1 MFVVERGEGDGREPS
16 ALQPV
21 HHSSVDGHS
30 LFRSDIGTILG
41 RGGAEGAGGGAE
53 GEGQGNGQEGRDGR
67 GVKEG
72 VVGVKRAEAAGK
84 RQREHCFK
92 LRAYVDQKQTMN

>member
-21 HHSSVDGHS
+21 HHCGVDGHS

-41 RGGAEGAGGGAE
+41 RGGAEG
-53 GEGQGNGQEGRDGR
+53 EGQGNGQAGEGWEGCKKRSSRGEKGR
-67 GVKEG
+67 STRKKAEG
-72 VVGVKRAEAAGK
+72 T
-84 RQREHCFK
+84 
-92 LRAYVDQKQTMN
+92 LL